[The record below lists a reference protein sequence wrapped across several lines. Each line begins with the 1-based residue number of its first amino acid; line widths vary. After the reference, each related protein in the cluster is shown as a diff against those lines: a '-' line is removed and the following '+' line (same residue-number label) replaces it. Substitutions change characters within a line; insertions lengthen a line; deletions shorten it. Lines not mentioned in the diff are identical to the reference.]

1 MYPAHHELESII
13 AFVVVVVVVV
23 VITIIVIIRIA
34 GFVMVSIV
42 YRTSLTSIFS
52 FRTLLA
58 GVLL

>member
-13 AFVVVVVVVV
+13 AFVVVVVVV
-23 VITIIVIIRIA
+23 ITIIDIIRIA

>member
-13 AFVVVVVVVV
+13 AFVVVVVV
-23 VITIIVIIRIA
+23 IIIIVIIRIA